1 MIYSW
6 KKWQLLEIS
15 KLKFNGNNLN
25 FIQFTTPEEQAKGL
39 MGRKKPLGEKTAA
52 IFVYDK
58 PEIRDFWMKNTYIP
72 LDIIFLD
79 DKGVVVDIRHNAVPM
94 DEETITSQQP
104 AQYVIEVDA
113 GHADSLGFRLG
124 DQFFQ

>member
-1 MIYSW
+1 MLYSW
-6 KKWQLLEIS
+6 KKWQLLEVS

-58 PEIRDFWMKNTYIP
+58 PEIRDFWMKDTYIP

-94 DEETITSQQP
+94 DEETITSEKP

-113 GHADSLGFRLG
+113 GHADLLG
-124 DQFFQ
+124 

>member
-1 MIYSW
+1 
-6 KKWQLLEIS
+6 
-15 KLKFNGNNLN
+15 
-25 FIQFTTPEEQAKGL
+25 
-39 MGRKKPLGEKTAA
+39 MGRKEPLGEKTAA

-79 DKGVVVDIRHNAVPM
+79 DKGVVVDIRHNAVPL
-94 DEETITSQQP
+94 DEETITSQKP

-113 GHADSLGFRLG
+113 GHADFLGFRLG
-124 DQFFQ
+124 DRFFQ